1 MSAPNTPSPQD
12 APQEGAASAP
22 TGPSGAEAA
31 AAAPAPSGEPTTG
44 SALDEIDTASLV
56 PLIRVRQQQAEVRTL
71 MDRAL
76 ASKHLAA
83 HAIYDRVMASYQE
96 RLDALNAE
104 AQPLWQAGQVQYTKL
119 RALYQR
125 VAAALESAR
134 LDLHEA
140 EFRRQIGEITEA
152 GFQQR
157 REDCESRLA
166 RHQDEFERID
176 QLLKLFMDAIPSE
189 QPVPPAPEPAAAP
202 AYEAPA
208 PPPPSA
214 ALPFPFA
221 AQPTAPIPPVA
232 APPAYSPSTEYMAP
246 PPSSIPTP
254 LPVARPVPPPVPA
267 AAAPA
272 PSPYLT
278 QQQPPLEAPPE
289 GGFIQTV
296 MGNRPPVEAPPMAQ
310 APAPEPP
317 PIETGR
323 SFSTLAVSAARLVK
337 ETPAGLGAAYDL
349 GTVTNIG
356 RTPDNNIQVEMP
368 EVSRRHARISMTEY
382 GYVIAD
388 LKAGNGTYV
397 NGERITEK
405 RLTHGD
411 RVWIGSTCFV
421 FLQD

>member
-1 MSAPNTPSPQD
+1 MSSSHPPSPKD
-12 APQEGAASAP
+12 APED
-22 TGPSGAEAA
+22 
-31 AAAPAPSGEPTTG
+31 AAAPATADAGPAAGAEVRPEAEQSTG
-44 SALDEIDTASLV
+44 DALDEIDTASLV

-71 MDRAL
+71 MERAL

-96 RLDALNAE
+96 RLDALAAE
-104 AQPLWQAGQVQYTKL
+104 AQPLWEAGQVQYTKL

-125 VAAALESAR
+125 VASALESAR
-134 LDLHEA
+134 MDLHEA

-152 GFQQR
+152 GFQAR
-157 REDCESRLA
+157 REDCEGRLA

-176 QLLKLFMDAIPSE
+176 QLLKLFMDAIPGE
-189 QPVPPAPEPAAAP
+189 PPAPAPAAAP
-202 AYEAPA
+202 ATEAAPAAPAMPVFEAPA
-208 PPPPSA
+208 PPGPSA
-214 ALPFPFA
+214 ALPYPFA
-221 AQPTAPIPPVA
+221 APAPAAVPPAPAAA
-232 APPAYSPSTEYMAP
+232 APSPYAA

-254 LPVARPVPPPVPA
+254 LPVARPVPPP
-267 AAAPA
+267 APA
-272 PSPYLT
+272 P
-278 QQQPPLEAPPE
+278 QPLAAEPPPE

-296 MGNRPPVEAPPMAQ
+296 MGNRPPVVEAPILTVPVPAVEQPPMD
-310 APAPEPP
+310 
-317 PIETGR
+317 TGR

-349 GTVTNIG
+349 GTITSIG

-421 FLQD
+421 FIQD

>member
-1 MSAPNTPSPQD
+1 MSSSTPPSPKDAAQD
-12 APQEGAASAP
+12 AGAP
-22 TGPSGAEAA
+22 VPAEAA
-31 AAAPAPSGEPTTG
+31 AAGEAGSGEQSTA

-71 MDRAL
+71 MERAL

-96 RLDALNAE
+96 RLDALAAE
-104 AQPLWQAGQVQYTKL
+104 AQPLWEAGQVQYVKL

-134 LDLHEA
+134 MDLHEA

-157 REDCESRLA
+157 REDCEGRLA

-176 QLLKLFMDAIPSE
+176 QLLKLFMDAIPGEPSA
-189 QPVPPAPEPAAAP
+189 PAPEAAP
-202 AYEAPA
+202 AAPAFEPPA
-208 PPPPSA
+208 PPPPGA
-214 ALPFPFA
+214 ALPYPFA
-221 AQPTAPIPPVA
+221 APAPA
-232 APPAYSPSTEYMAP
+232 APAPGAPAAAAP
-246 PPSSIPTP
+246 APYVPPASSIPTP
-254 LPVARPVPPPVPA
+254 LPVARPVPPPAPVP
-267 AAAPA
+267 
-272 PSPYLT
+272 
-278 QQQPPLEAPPE
+278 EAPPE

-296 MGNRPPVEAPPMAQ
+296 MGNRPPVEPPLMTVPMPAAQ
-310 APAPEPP
+310 EPP
-317 PIETGR
+317 AIETGR

-337 ETPAGLGAAYDL
+337 ETPAGLGATYDL
-349 GTVTNIG
+349 GTVTSIG